1 MASKIYVGAPQ
12 NRVDGLV
19 KVGGDAK
26 YAAEYTAPG
35 LTHGVVVSSAIA
47 KGRVTS
53 IETAAALEIP
63 GVLRIF
69 THANRPNTAWFDF
82 KHRDVVAPPGSP
94 LRPLHDERIAYSGQ
108 PIALVVAED
117 PGVARYAASLLRI
130 TYQLDSHN
138 TDLKL
143 ARRESYE
150 PPKRRFGLSAPY
162 SRGDAEAA
170 LARALIKIKGSYRIA
185 IEHHNPMELHASTV
199 VYEEGKRLTV
209 YDKTQGVQNSQKYIA
224 KVFGLSSRD
233 VRVISPYV
241 GGAFGSGLRP
251 QYQLFLAVMAAL
263 ELKRSVRVVLTRD
276 QMFTFGY
283 RPDTLQ
289 TVTLGAGSDGALQVI
304 VHEAVAGTSRYEDYQ
319 ENTVN
324 WSGLLYHCPNVR
336 LSYRLAKIDTA
347 TPCDMRAPGGATGVF
362 AIETA
367 MDELASATGLDPI
380 ELRLRNYANK
390 DENENK
396 PFSSKALREC
406 YRQGAE
412 RFGWSRRNAR
422 PRSMREDRE
431 LIGWGMATG
440 VWEAGALPTSAR
452 AVLSADGKL
461 EVACATADIGTGTYT
476 ILTQIAADVLG
487 LPMESVTA
495 RIGDSDLP
503 SSFVEGGSMGAA
515 SAGSAVEA
523 ACRSLRDKLFQSAR
537 SMDRSP
543 LANATIEHVGFAGGQ
558 ILLKSEPSRSVR
570 LTEIMRAGGLDHVEA
585 SGKGGPGMIGF
596 VLNTMIGGG
605 SHSSYA
611 HSAVF
616 AEVKID
622 EELGVIRVT
631 RIVNA
636 VAAGKILNPK
646 TARSQIMGGVVFGIG
661 MALHE
666 ESLLDQRLGRFMNR
680 NLAEYHIP
688 THADVHDIEVIF
700 VAEDDPVTPLGIKG
714 VGEIGTVGTAA
725 AIGNAVY
732 HATGVRVRE
741 LPITLDKI
749 IAGRWD

>member
-1 MASKIYVGAPQ
+1 MGTKTYIGTLQ
-12 NRVDGLV
+12 NRVDGYA
-19 KVGGDAK
+19 KVSGAAK
-26 YAAEYTAPG
+26 FSAEHATSG

-53 IETAAALEIP
+53 IDTEAALAIP
-63 GVLRIF
+63 GVLQVF
-69 THANRPNTAWFDF
+69 THANRPRTAWFDF
-82 KHRDVVAPPGSP
+82 RHRDVVAPPGSP
-94 LRPLHDERIAYSGQ
+94 FRPLYDDRVVYSGQ

-117 PGVARYAASLLRI
+117 LGIARYAASLLRVS
-130 TYQLDSHN
+130 YQVDRHN

-143 ARRESYE
+143 AQSESYE
-150 PPKRRFGLSAPY
+150 PPKRRFGMNAPH
-162 SRGDAEAA
+162 SRGDARAA
-170 LARALIKIKGSYRIA
+170 FAQAPIKIESSYRIA
-185 IEHHNPMELHASTV
+185 IEHHNPMELHASMV
-199 VYEEGKRLTV
+199 IYEAGGKLTI
-209 YDKTQGVQNSQKYIA
+209 YDKTQGVQNSQKYVA
-224 KVFGLSSRD
+224 KVFGLASHN
-233 VRVISPYV
+233 VRVVSPYV

-263 ELKRSVRVVLTRD
+263 ELKRSVSVVLTRD

-289 TVTLGAGSDGALQVI
+289 TVALGARSDGTLQAI
-304 VHEAVAGTSRYEDYQ
+304 IHEAVAGTSHYEDYQ

-336 LSYRLAKIDTA
+336 LSYRLARIDTA
-347 TPCDMRAPGGATGVF
+347 TPSDMRAPGGATGVF

-367 MDELASATGLDPI
+367 MDELANATGLDPI
-380 ELRLRNYANK
+380 ELRLRNYAEK
-390 DENENK
+390 DENDGK

-412 RFGWSRRNAR
+412 RFGWSRRDPR
-422 PRSMREDRE
+422 PRSMRESRE
-431 LIGWGMATG
+431 LVGWGMATG
-440 VWEAGALPTSAR
+440 VWEAGALPTSAS
-452 AVLSADGKL
+452 AVLTADGKL

-515 SAGSAVEA
+515 SAGSAVQA
-523 ACRSLRDKLFQSAR
+523 ACSNLREKLFQQAR
-537 SMDRSP
+537 GMDGSP
-543 LANATIEHVGFAGGQ
+543 LANLSIDHVNFADAR
-558 ILLKSEPSRSVR
+558 ILLKSDPSRSVR
-570 LTEIMRAGGLDHVEA
+570 LTEVVRAGALDRVAAE
-585 SGKGGPGMIGF
+585 GKGGPGMVGF
-596 VLNTMIGGG
+596 VLKMMVGGG
-605 SHSSYA
+605 SYSSYA

-616 AEVKID
+616 AEVKVD
-622 EELGVIRVT
+622 DELGIIRVT
-631 RIVNA
+631 RIIGA

-646 TARSQIMGGVVFGIG
+646 TARSQIMGGIVFGIG

-666 ESLLDQRLGRFMNR
+666 DSLLDHRFGRFMNR
-680 NLAEYHIP
+680 NIAEYHVP
-688 THADVHDIEVIF
+688 THADVYDIEVIF
-700 VAEDDPVTPLGIKG
+700 VEEHDRATPMGIKG

-749 IAGRWD
+749 IAGG